1 LQPNKNN
8 SIMLKKSILV
18 CFAII
23 AISCS
28 KEKNYIITASIDGVE
43 DGRKVFLNVVDENKL
58 SAIDTTTVTN
68 NTFTFTGNIE
78 ATDVYFISVDE
89 IRNNFPFILENDD
102 ITLTMYKD
110 SINASIIE
118 GTKENDLLQ
127 EYTKKANEIG
137 KEIGALRSENAEAQK
152 ARDTAWMNS
161 LKGEYESLVGKG
173 AEFDTQFIK
182 DNNESLMG
190 LLILERKVRG
200 KDINVNELKELFD
213 SFPENLKQCRSG
225 KNISEALNAKLA
237 TAIGSVAPAFSAPT
251 PNGDLLA
258 LSDVKGKVVII
269 DFWAAWCGPCRREN
283 PNVVNV
289 YNKYHDKGLEII
301 SVSLDGT
308 PKQQDPKALWLK
320 AIEDDKLTWHNVSNL
335 QYFQDP
341 IAKAYNINSI
351 PATFILDAEGKII
364 AKNLRGQALDDK
376 MAELLN

>member
-1 LQPNKNN
+1 
-8 SIMLKKSILV
+8 MLKKWILI
-18 CFAII
+18 CFAIL

-28 KEKNYIITASIDGVE
+28 NEKSYTITASIDGVE
-43 DGRKVFLNVVDENKL
+43 DGRKVFLNFVDENKL
-58 SAIDTTTVTN
+58 SAKDTTTVTN
-68 NTFTFTGNIE
+68 STFSFTGNIE
-78 ATDVYFISVDE
+78 APDVYFISVDQ
-89 IRNNFPFILENDD
+89 IKNNFPFILENED
-102 ITLTMYKD
+102 ISLTMYKD
-110 SINASIIE
+110 SINTSTIE

-127 EYTKKANEIG
+127 EYTKNANAIG
-137 KEIGALRSENAEAQK
+137 KEIGALRSENAQAQK
-152 ARDTAWMNS
+152 AQDTAWMNS
-161 LKGEYESLVGKG
+161 LKGEYESLITKG

-190 LLILERKVRG
+190 LFILERKVRG
-200 KDINVNELKELFD
+200 KDIEANELKALFD
-213 SFPENLKQCRSG
+213 AFPENLKQNRAG
-225 KNISEALNAKLA
+225 INISEILDAKVA
-237 TAIGSVAPAFSAPT
+237 TAIGSIAPAFSAPT
-251 PNGDLLA
+251 PNGDMLA
-258 LSDVKGKVVII
+258 LNDVKGKIVIL

-301 SVSLDGT
+301 SISLDGT

-320 AIEDDKLTWHNVSNL
+320 AIEDDKLTWHHVSNL

-364 AKNLRGQALDDK
+364 AKNLRGQALEDK